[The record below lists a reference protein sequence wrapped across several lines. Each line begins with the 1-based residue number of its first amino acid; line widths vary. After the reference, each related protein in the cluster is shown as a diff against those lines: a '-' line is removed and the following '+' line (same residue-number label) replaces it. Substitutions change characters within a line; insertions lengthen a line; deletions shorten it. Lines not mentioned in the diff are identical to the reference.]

1 MDERLTLGDRLLL
14 RRLDDYFAAEIE
26 RAQRD
31 FEATV
36 DAAPQTRLRIRQS
49 SHSSLPFGGLLALFV
64 TVVLAVAHSSGA
76 INAPLPSGTSPMPG
90 LAGLDIKAFGRSA
103 VVVATADGAA
113 IVRPDGDVVE
123 LLVAVQTGDA
133 WAVSVVDR
141 TLRIPS
147 QYETAGQDTNGWY
160 LAGNAVVCDAASGL
174 RDRGFIYGWLAAGPS
189 SDRVE
194 LSGIPVRGDGR
205 LVNGLYLFVTNGTPV
220 TGASYVLMPFD
231 GPSARQSIHLQGK
244 FGIPAPVACSVPQDA
259 GSPEGTASIEGPIP
273 APSGSVLPRRQGDP

>member
-1 MDERLTLGDRLLL
+1 MDERLTMADRAVL

-31 FEATV
+31 FEATAQ
-36 DAAPQTRLRIRQS
+36 AALLTRLRVRQWR
-49 SHSSLPFGGLLALFV
+49 HSSLRFGALMALLA
-64 TVVLAVAHSSGA
+64 TVVLGVAGISVA
-76 INAPLPSGTSPMPG
+76 INTPVPSGTSPLPG
-90 LAGLDIKAFGRSA
+90 LAGLDIEVFGPPA

-113 IVRPDGDVVE
+113 IVRRDGDVIE
-123 LLVAVQTGDA
+123 LLVAVGTDDA

-147 QYETAGQDTNGWY
+147 QYETPGRDTNGWY

-220 TGASYVLMPFD
+220 TGASYALTPFD
-231 GPSARQSIHLQGK
+231 GPATRQPIHLEGK
-244 FGIPAPVACSVPQDA
+244 FGIPAPVACNVPQQA
-259 GSPEGTASIEGPIP
+259 GSPEATTSIEGPILG
-273 APSGSVLPRRQGDP
+273 PSGKVLPRRQANP